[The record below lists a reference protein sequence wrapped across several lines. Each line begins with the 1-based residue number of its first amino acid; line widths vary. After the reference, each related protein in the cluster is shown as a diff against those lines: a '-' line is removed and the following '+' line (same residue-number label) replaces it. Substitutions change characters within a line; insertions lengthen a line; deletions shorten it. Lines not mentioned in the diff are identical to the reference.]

1 MPKGLAIA
9 VVAIALIGGGYLLK
23 NGAQPQIAATT
34 GEANV
39 ALVSF
44 EARTGEIDATGVLD
58 CTPHKSGKPVAE
70 GECVMGLKAD
80 DGKFYSLDTSR
91 MEDAKGE
98 NLSKVRVIGTFVP
111 TDEAN
116 PEVGDFSYAG
126 VITVRAIEAN

>member
-1 MPKGLAIA
+1 MPRNLAIA

-23 NGAQPQIAATT
+23 NNSVPQVVTT
-34 GEANV
+34 PSDTNL

-44 EARTGEIDATGVLD
+44 EARTGEIDATGILE

-80 DGKFYSLDTSR
+80 DGKFYSLDTTN
-91 MEDAKGE
+91 MEDAKGDT
-98 NLSKVRVIGTFVP
+98 LAKVRVLGTFVA
-111 TDEAN
+111 TDAEN
-116 PEVGDFSYAG
+116 PEVGDYAYDG

>member
-1 MPKGLAIA
+1 MPRNLAIA

-23 NGAQPQIAATT
+23 NSDAPKVVTNT
-34 GEANV
+34 DANL

-44 EARTGEIDATGVLD
+44 EPRTGEIDATGVLD

-80 DGKFYSLDTSR
+80 DGKFYSLDTSK
-91 MEDAKGE
+91 MEDAKGS
-98 NLSKVRVIGTFVP
+98 NLEKVRVLGTFVA
-111 TDEAN
+111 TDAEN
-116 PEVGDFSYAG
+116 PEVGDYAYDG